1 VTTVKGC
8 MTFLWHR
15 GCNNLQRLF
24 GRTGAA
30 LSAVPSDFQT
40 GNNDVES
47 TVTLDLPLEAVEE
60 IAFKFQYLSAPKAC
74 HMDVIA
80 LRASF
85 IEVLLPL
92 HVHQVEFVHQS
103 VPLQQLERSID
114 SNAVDARIYLASM
127 PENLRRIQML
137 LRSLD
142 YAKNG
147 FALMSQT
154 QAP

>member
-1 VTTVKGC
+1 
-8 MTFLWHR
+8 
-15 GCNNLQRLF
+15 
-24 GRTGAA
+24 
-30 LSAVPSDFQT
+30 
-40 GNNDVES
+40 
-47 TVTLDLPLEAVEE
+47 
-60 IAFKFQYLSAPKAC
+60 
-74 HMDVIA
+74 MDVIA